1 MILVIKGMRKVAA
14 NEVILS
20 DGTLLCPGIVEITRG
35 FVSKTYR
42 LEEEE
47 ARTEWL
53 GGSIEIRLEGNN
65 LKAYKN
71 NKPI

>member
-1 MILVIKGMRKVAA
+1 MRKVAA

-35 FVSKTYR
+35 VVSKTYR
-42 LEEEE
+42 FEEEE

>member
-1 MILVIKGMRKVAA
+1 MRKVAA

-20 DGTLLCPGIVEITRG
+20 DGTLICPGIVEITSG

-42 LEEEE
+42 LDEEE